1 MPQLQ
6 NLIWPLSA
14 KGLHKISA
22 IGGAP
27 TVVNV
32 RGTVDILEQDIGV
45 ASPL

>member
-6 NLIWPLSA
+6 NLTWQLGG

-27 TVVNV
+27 TIVNL
-32 RGTVDILEQDIGV
+32 RGTVYILEQDVGV